1 MKIEIS
7 KEEYRLLLDLLYLS
21 DWVINSHGS
30 SGEDSDSQY
39 NALRKK
45 LLSYYKVMGAEDVIE
60 YVAAYDDYYEKQDYE
75 RALDKKFIE
84 PYEEEVFWER
94 LIERLAER
102 DMMNTLG
109 IENYHRLSPLRRA
122 EYLMPLQAFYS
133 HEFGVRGLSSLVLTE
148 SLRTTPTWH

>member
-1 MKIEIS
+1 MKIEIN
-7 KEEYRLLLDLLYLS
+7 KEEYRLLFDLLYLS
-21 DWVINSHGS
+21 DWVINSRALACEKS
-30 SGEDSDSQY
+30 YPEY
-39 NALRKK
+39 NVLRKK

-60 YVAAYDDYYEKQDYE
+60 YVATDDDYYEKQDYE
-75 RALDKKFIE
+75 KVMYKKVIA

-102 DMMNTLG
+102 DMMNTFG

-148 SLRTTPTWH
+148 NLITKPTCH